1 MKLDSS
7 ISAIVT
13 GGASGLGEATVRKLA
28 AHGVKIAVFDLA
40 RQEEKAEALFKE
52 IGGGVFCAANVTSEE
67 EVDAAFAKARAANG
81 QERILVN
88 CAGTGNAARTASR
101 DRQTGEIKTFPT
113 EAFNL
118 ILQINLV
125 GTFRCISKSAAGMM
139 SLAPLEDGDRGAIV
153 NTASVA
159 AEDGQMGQAAYSAS
173 KGGVVGMTLPI
184 ARDLASEGIR
194 VNTILPGIFETPLMN
209 GAPPQVKEALAASV
223 PFPKRLGGP
232 TEYASLA
239 LEMIQNGYFN
249 GEDVRLDGAI
259 RMAPR

>member
-7 ISAIVT
+7 VAAVVT
-13 GGASGLGEATVRKLA
+13 GGASGLGEATVRALA
-28 AHGVKIAVFDLA
+28 AQGVKIAIFDMN
-40 RQEEKAEALFKE
+40 EEKGEKVAKE
-52 IGGGVFCAANVTSEE
+52 VGGVFCKCNVTSDE

-88 CAGTGNAARTASR
+88 CAGTGNAAKTASR
-101 DRQTGEIKTFPT
+101 DRNTGEIKHFPLA
-113 EAFNL
+113 AFNM
-118 ILQINLV
+118 IIQINLV
-125 GTFRCISKSAAGMM
+125 GTFRCIAKSAAGM
-139 SLAPLEDGDRGAIV
+139 LTLDPVDGERGAIV

-194 VNTILPGIFETPLMN
+194 VNTILPGIFETPLMM

-223 PFPKRLGGP
+223 PFPKRLGAAD
-232 TEYASLA
+232 EYASLA
-239 LEMIQNGYFN
+239 VQMITNGYFN